1 MQLQE
6 DKVESSSGEY
16 VRKVWLA
23 DGVVAG
29 PRKLCLFLDAEYY
42 LEKMALLPTLLSL
55 QANGLVPP
63 LACLFVSHVD
73 SAARHA
79 DYTCN
84 PRFTEF
90 IAKDVLRWA
99 HTRCGEITPVGHVIC
114 GLSLSGLASAY
125 MGLTHPD
132 LFPYALCQS
141 GSFWWNN
148 EWLRGQVPAFSTNA
162 GKFWLSVGDK
172 ERETG
177 LSYPPSGMRQEVS
190 QVESVEKIAGAL
202 KAAGRDVH
210 YHLFAG
216 GHELELWKN
225 EVPPALQ
232 WLIGKRD

>member
-16 VRKVWLA
+16 ARKVWLA
-23 DGVVAG
+23 PGVNDDDMTG

-42 LEKMALLPTLLSL
+42 LDKMALLPTLFAL
-55 QANGLVPP
+55 QADGIVPR
-63 LACLFVSHVD
+63 LACLFVSNVD

-90 IAKDVLRWA
+90 IAKDVVNWA
-99 HTRCGEITPVGHVIC
+99 REQCSEITPNGHIIC

-125 MGLTHPD
+125 LSLTHPE

-148 EWLRGQVPAFSTNA
+148 EWLRGQTSAFPASA
-162 GKFWLSVGDK
+162 GKLGQFPVNPVLSRYLRLQLVVACK
-172 ERETG
+172 E
-177 LSYPPSGMRQEVS
+177 
-190 QVESVEKIAGAL
+190 
-202 KAAGRDVH
+202 
-210 YHLFAG
+210 
-216 GHELELWKN
+216 
-225 EVPPALQ
+225 
-232 WLIGKRD
+232 